1 MNLQQLDK
9 FECLYTET
17 VTMLTRE
24 LISNSIPY
32 LHTDDKV
39 YHALQLMNDYHVA
52 HLPVVDNDSYLGIIS
67 EEQLLQSDDD
77 TMISQLQVTDGTTSV
92 QANDHFLKA
101 IQTAVINKLSIVP
114 VVEEK
119 QLLGIV
125 TYNDLLRNASDF
137 MSLNEPGAL
146 IVLEM
151 DSKNYSFNE
160 INRIVESNDAQI
172 TQLNT
177 FTDPE
182 NRDTQVTIRVNK
194 LEVSD
199 IISTFQRYEYNVK
212 YYFGEELYENEL
224 RTNYDNYNDYLKI

>member
-1 MNLQQLDK
+1 
-9 FECLYTET
+9 
-17 VTMLTRE
+17 MLTRD

-32 LHTDDKV
+32 LHKDDKV
-39 YHALQLMNDYHVA
+39 FHALQLMNDYHVA
-52 HLPVVDNDSYLGIIS
+52 HLPVVENESYLGIIS
-67 EEQLLQSDDD
+67 EEQLLQSDEEN
-77 TMISQLQVTDGTTSV
+77 TINQLPVTDGTTSV

-101 IQTAVINKLSIVP
+101 IQTAVLNKLSIVP

-119 QLLGIV
+119 QLVGIV
-125 TYNDLLRNASDF
+125 NYNDLLKNASEF
-137 MSLNEPGAL
+137 MSLNDPGAL
-146 IVLEM
+146 IVLEIE
-151 DSKNYSFNE
+151 SRSYSFNE

-177 FTDPE
+177 FADAETGIM
-182 NRDTQVTIRVNK
+182 QVTIRINK

-224 RTNYDNYNDYLKI
+224 RTNYDNLMNYLKI

>member
-1 MNLQQLDK
+1 
-9 FECLYTET
+9 
-17 VTMLTRE
+17 MLTRD

-32 LHTDDKV
+32 LRNDDKV
-39 YHALQLMNDYHVA
+39 VHALQLMNDYHVA
-52 HLPVVDNDSYLGIIS
+52 HLPVVENDSYLGIIS
-67 EEQLLQSDDD
+67 EEQLLQSSEDN
-77 TMISQLQVTDGTTSV
+77 TIKELQVTDGTTSV

-114 VVEEK
+114 VVHEK

-125 TYNDLLRNASDF
+125 TYNDLLRNASEF
-137 MSLNEPGAL
+137 MSLNQPGAL
-146 IVLEM
+146 IVLEL
-151 DSKNYSFNE
+151 DSRNYSLTE

-177 FTDPE
+177 FTDQE
-182 NRDTQVTIRVNK
+182 TGSTQATIRINK

-199 IISTFQRYEYNVK
+199 IIASFQRYEYNVK

-224 RTNYDNYNDYLKI
+224 RTNYDNLMNYLKI

>member
-1 MNLQQLDK
+1 
-9 FECLYTET
+9 
-17 VTMLTRE
+17 MLTRE
-24 LISNSIPY
+24 LISNSIPS
-32 LHTDDKV
+32 LHKDDKV

-52 HLPVVDNDSYLGIIS
+52 HLAVVENESYLGIIS
-67 EEQLLQSDDD
+67 EEQLLQSDDQNL
-77 TMISQLQVTDGTTSV
+77 IQQLAVSDGGTSV

-101 IQTAVINKLSIVP
+101 IQTAVVNKLSIVP

-119 QLLGIV
+119 QLVGIV

-137 MSLNEPGAL
+137 LSLNQPGAL

-151 DSKNYSFNE
+151 DTRNYSFSE

-177 FTDPE
+177 YTDPE
-182 NRDTQVTIRVNK
+182 TGITQVTIRLSK

-199 IISTFQRYEYNVK
+199 IVSTFQRYEYNVK

-224 RTNYDNYNDYLKI
+224 RTNYDNLMNYLKI

>member
-1 MNLQQLDK
+1 
-9 FECLYTET
+9 
-17 VTMLTRE
+17 MLTRE

-32 LHTDDKV
+32 LHKGDKV
-39 YHALQLMNDYHVA
+39 YQALQLMNDYHVA
-52 HLPVVDNDSYLGIIS
+52 HLPVVEEEKYLGIIS
-67 EEQLLQSDDD
+67 EELLLHSDDD
-77 TMISQLQVTDGTTSV
+77 EHLSQLPISDGGNVV

-101 IQTAVINKLSIVP
+101 IQVAVQNKLSVVP
-114 VVEEK
+114 VIDNG
-119 QLLGIV
+119 QILGIV
-125 TYNDLLRNASDF
+125 TYNDLLRNASNF
-137 MSLNEPGAL
+137 MSLNQPGAL

-151 DSKNYSFNE
+151 EGRAYSFTE

-177 FTDPE
+177 YVDPE
-182 NRDTQVTIRVNK
+182 TGMMQVTLRLSK

-224 RTNYDNYNDYLKI
+224 RGNYDNLMHFLNI

>member
-1 MNLQQLDK
+1 
-9 FECLYTET
+9 
-17 VTMLTRE
+17 
-24 LISNSIPY
+24 
-32 LHTDDKV
+32 
-39 YHALQLMNDYHVA
+39 
-52 HLPVVDNDSYLGIIS
+52 VV
-67 EEQLLQSDDD
+67 Q
-77 TMISQLQVTDGTTSV
+77 
-92 QANDHFLKA
+92 
-101 IQTAVINKLSIVP
+101 
-114 VVEEK
+114 EK

-151 DSKNYSFNE
+151 ENRNYSFTE

-182 NRDTQVTIRVNK
+182 TGTTQVTIRVSK

-199 IISTFQRYEYNVK
+199 ILATFQRYEYNVK

-224 RTNYDNYNDYLKI
+224 RTNFDNLMNYLKISLFQVTVRPIPISSCAKFPSR

>member
-1 MNLQQLDK
+1 
-9 FECLYTET
+9 
-17 VTMLTRE
+17 MLTRE

-32 LHTDDKV
+32 LHKDDKV
-39 YHALQLMNDYHVA
+39 HHALQLMNDYHVA
-52 HLPVVDNDSYLGIIS
+52 HLPVVENESYLDIVS
-67 EEQLLQSDDD
+67 EEQLLQSDDENH
-77 TMISQLQVTDGTTSV
+77 IHQLQVTDGSTSV

-101 IQTAVINKLSIVP
+101 IHTAVINKLSIVP

-119 QLLGIV
+119 HLLGIV

-137 MSLNEPGAL
+137 MSLNDPGAL
-146 IVLEM
+146 VVLEM
-151 DSKNYSFNE
+151 ESKNYSFAE

-177 FTDPE
+177 YTEPE
-182 NRDTQVTIRVNK
+182 SGITRVTIRLNK

-224 RTNYDNYNDYLKI
+224 KTNFDNLMNYLKI

>member
-1 MNLQQLDK
+1 
-9 FECLYTET
+9 
-17 VTMLTRE
+17 MLTRE
-24 LISNSIPY
+24 LISNAIPY
-32 LHTDDKV
+32 LNKNDKV
-39 YHALQLMNDYHVA
+39 HHALQLMNDYHVT
-52 HLPVVDNDSYLGIIS
+52 HLPVVEDLSYLGIVS
-67 EEQLLQSDDD
+67 EEQLLQSDDNVLLN
-77 TMISQLQVTDGTTSV
+77 QLQITDGTTSV
-92 QANDHFLKA
+92 QGNDHFLKA
-101 IQTAVINKLSIVP
+101 IQTAVLNKLSIVP

-119 QLLGIV
+119 QLIGIV

-146 IVLEM
+146 IVLELENK
-151 DSKNYSFNE
+151 DYSFNE

-182 NRDTQVTIRVNK
+182 TGFSQVTIRVNK

-212 YYFGEELYENEL
+212 YYFGEEIYENEL
-224 RTNYDNYNDYLKI
+224 RTNYDNLMNYLNV

>member
-1 MNLQQLDK
+1 
-9 FECLYTET
+9 
-17 VTMLTRE
+17 MLTRD

-32 LHTDDKV
+32 LHKDDKV
-39 YHALQLMNDYHVA
+39 FHALQLMNDYHVA
-52 HLPVVDNDSYLGIIS
+52 HLPVVENESYLGIIS
-67 EEQLLQSDDD
+67 EDQLLQTDEEN
-77 TMISQLQVTDGTTSV
+77 TIKELAVTDGTTSV

-101 IQTAVINKLSIVP
+101 IQTAVVNKLSIVP

-119 QLLGIV
+119 QLVGIV
-125 TYNDLLRNASDF
+125 TYNDLLKNASEF
-137 MSLNEPGAL
+137 MSLNDPGAL

-151 DSKNYSFNE
+151 ESRNYSFTE
-160 INRIVESNDAQI
+160 VNRIVESNDAQL

-182 NRDTQVTIRVNK
+182 TGIMQVTIRINK

-224 RTNYDNYNDYLKI
+224 RTNYDNLMNYLKI

>member
-1 MNLQQLDK
+1 
-9 FECLYTET
+9 
-17 VTMLTRE
+17 MLTRE

-32 LHTDDKV
+32 LHKEDKV

-52 HLPVVDNDSYLGIIS
+52 HLPVVENDSYLGIIS
-67 EEQLLQSDDD
+67 EEQLLQSDDENTLD
-77 TMISQLQVTDGTTSV
+77 ELSITDGSTSV

-101 IQTAVINKLSIVP
+101 IQTAVINKLSVVP

-119 QLLGIV
+119 HLLGIV
-125 TYNDLLRNASDF
+125 TYNDLLRNASNF

-151 DSKNYSFNE
+151 ESKNYSFNE

-177 FTDPE
+177 TTDPE
-182 NRDTQVTIRVNK
+182 TGLTQVTIRVSK

-212 YYFGEELYENEL
+212 YYFGEELFENEL
-224 RTNYDNYNDYLKI
+224 RTNYDNLMNYLKI

>member
-1 MNLQQLDK
+1 
-9 FECLYTET
+9 
-17 VTMLTRE
+17 MLTRE

-32 LHTDDKV
+32 LHTDDTV

-52 HLPVVDNDSYLGIIS
+52 HLPVVEADNSDKYLGIIS
-67 EEQLLQSDDD
+67 EDQLLQSNEDYALN
-77 TMISQLQVTDGTTSV
+77 QLQITDSTTSV

-101 IQTAVINKLSIVP
+101 LQTAVINKLSIVP
-114 VVEEK
+114 VIEEK
-119 QLLGIV
+119 RLLGIV
-125 TYNDLLRNASDF
+125 TYNDLLRNTSEF

-146 IVLEM
+146 IVLQL
-151 DSKNYSFNE
+151 DSKNYSFSE

-177 FTDPE
+177 YTDAE
-182 NRDTQVTIRVNK
+182 TGISHVTLRVSK

-199 IISTFQRYEYNVK
+199 IISTFQRYEYIVK

-224 RTNYDNYNDYLKI
+224 QTNYDNLMNYLKI

>member
-1 MNLQQLDK
+1 
-9 FECLYTET
+9 
-17 VTMLTRE
+17 MLTRD

-32 LHTDDKV
+32 LNKDDTV
-39 YHALQLMNDYHVA
+39 FHALQLMNDYHVA
-52 HLPVVDNDSYLGIIS
+52 HLPVVENEHYLGIIS
-67 EEQLLQSDDD
+67 EEQLLQSNEEN
-77 TMISQLQVTDGTTSV
+77 TIKELPVTDGTTSV
-92 QANDHFLKA
+92 EANDHFLKA
-101 IQTAVINKLSIVP
+101 IQMAVTNKLSIVP

-119 QLLGIV
+119 QLEGIV
-125 TYNDLLRNASDF
+125 TYNDLLKNASEF
-137 MSLNEPGAL
+137 MSLSQPGGL
-146 IVLEM
+146 IVLELE
-151 DSKNYSFNE
+151 SRNYSFTE

-182 NRDTQVTIRVNK
+182 TGIMQVTIRVSK

-224 RTNYDNYNDYLKI
+224 RTNYDNLMNYLKI